1 MKKCIY
7 SAPALEFC
15 ELREYALVCQSPDG
29 PEGTTENYVVG
40 DFEW

>member
-1 MKKCIY
+1 MKNCIY

>member
-1 MKKCIY
+1 MKKCFY

-15 ELREYALVCQSPDG
+15 ELREYALVCQSPEG
-29 PEGTTENYVVG
+29 PEGMTENYVVG